1 MWKRRDFCGGEGVLM
16 VQNVATMSYSYLV
29 LLCET
34 LNISSAPTGAPPI
47 LFRL

>member
-1 MWKRRDFCGGEGVLM
+1 MGETGLLEVRVGVLM

-34 LNISSAPTGAPPI
+34 RNNSSAPTGAPPI